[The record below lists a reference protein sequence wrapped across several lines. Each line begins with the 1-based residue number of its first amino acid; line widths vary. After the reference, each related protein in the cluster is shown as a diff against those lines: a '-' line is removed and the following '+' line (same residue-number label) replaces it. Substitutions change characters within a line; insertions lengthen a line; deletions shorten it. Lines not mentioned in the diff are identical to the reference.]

1 MNEIITSGTSY
12 QTYLLKK
19 IDTRKLDEKTEKVN
33 DLIEH
38 IKANDIN
45 KTNNLL
51 KADSTQVAKQLGLKL
66 PKRIQKNNPLSKNK

>member
-1 MNEIITSGTSY
+1 MDQDEIVITEQFRNLNGVMNEIITSGTSY

-51 KADSTQVAKQLGLKL
+51 KADST
-66 PKRIQKNNPLSKNK
+66 